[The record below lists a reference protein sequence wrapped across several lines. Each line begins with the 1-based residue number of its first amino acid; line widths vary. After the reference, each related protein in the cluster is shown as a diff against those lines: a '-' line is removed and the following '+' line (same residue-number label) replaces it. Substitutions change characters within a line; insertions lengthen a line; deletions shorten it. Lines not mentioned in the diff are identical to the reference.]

1 MSLIKAL
8 RGFPQGART
17 WGKSTA
23 AAGQTSLGKL
33 WANNPLEN
41 KYHFIPTQCN
51 WPPHIRSTIDPNGS
65 INSYINSI
73 SFPRSFSQTRQVP
86 TKPASAWLCSVSPTT
101 VLYLFLFSTDTD
113 WVSLFVS
120 YSSLGSTLASIKS
133 NILCFDEDEFGSI
146 ALSNQIETFLFF
158 LNSHPPTPSRSEAWF
173 GAYPS

>member
-1 MSLIKAL
+1 MCTVYLFLYSITALAPYMCNYRSAVFFPDLRLRDPDQMSLIKAL

-73 SFPRSFSQTRQVP
+73 SFPRSFSLKLVKCRQSQLLP
-86 TKPASAWLCSVSPTT
+86 DSAAYHLLRFCT
-101 VLYLFLFSTDTD
+101 
-113 WVSLFVS
+113 
-120 YSSLGSTLASIKS
+120 YSSLVQTPTKFHSSSPTHLW
-133 NILCFDEDEFGSI
+133 E
-146 ALSNQIETFLFF
+146 ALQHL
-158 LNSHPPTPSRSEAWF
+158 
-173 GAYPS
+173 

>member
-1 MSLIKAL
+1 MYYHTNYVCTVYLFLYSITALAPYMCNYRSAVFFPDLRLRDPDQMSLNKAL

-73 SFPRSFSQTRQVP
+73 SFPRSF
-86 TKPASAWLCSVSPTT
+86 
-101 VLYLFLFSTDTD
+101 
-113 WVSLFVS
+113 
-120 YSSLGSTLASIKS
+120 
-133 NILCFDEDEFGSI
+133 
-146 ALSNQIETFLFF
+146 LSNSSSADKASFCLTLQRITYYGFVPIPL
-158 LNSHPPTPSRSEAWF
+158 
-173 GAYPS
+173 